1 MSHVATIEIEIRDL
15 ADLRNACLDLGLV
28 FAEGQQEYNWYGEH
42 VGDFALPEGFT
53 EADLGRCDHA
63 IRMNDHA
70 IIESMSSRREE
81 FLATCAANNLEATE
95 DHIEHVSQRPY
106 EIGVV
111 RRRDGKPGWVLLWD
125 FWQKGFG
132 LQDAIGENANRL
144 KAAIATAASIRTMKA
159 QGYGVQRKTLANGT
173 VQLQFTK

>member
-1 MSHVATIEIEIRDL
+1 MSHVATIEIEIQDL
-15 ADLRNACLDLGLV
+15 ADLRAACLDLGLV
-28 FAEGQQEYNWYGEH
+28 FAEGQQEYNWYGTH

-70 IIESMSSRREE
+70 IVESVATRREA
-81 FLATCAANNLEATE
+81 FLARCAANNLEADGE
-95 DHIEHVSQRPY
+95 MVAHASQRPY

-125 FWQKGFG
+125 FWQQGYG
-132 LQDAIGENANRL
+132 LQGAIGENANRL
-144 KAAIATAASIRTMKA
+144 KASIATAASIRTMKG
-159 QGYGVQRKTLANGT
+159 QGYGVQKKTLANGT